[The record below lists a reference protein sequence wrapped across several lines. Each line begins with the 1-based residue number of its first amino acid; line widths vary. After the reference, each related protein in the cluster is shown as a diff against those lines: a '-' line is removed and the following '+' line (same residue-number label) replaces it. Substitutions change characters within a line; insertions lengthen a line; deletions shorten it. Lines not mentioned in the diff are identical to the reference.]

1 MGICAQELFHTGL
14 QNRADFILQKGLH
27 LLSSSLCA
35 LQCQPNSTLTG
46 AKFQKI
52 CKVSAT
58 ASHSGLGGP
67 TKAPRAYF
75 PHPSSLPPSLSPFS
89 LELLEM
95 PPESSFS
102 NRISRICPSLSEI
115 GGQKPQEW
123 SCVIFLLSTWQFFSN
138 IHPDMSE
145 GSEWAVFLVRLYYV
159 SMNLL
164 LGPFFLIECV
174 LNLLCLGKTR
184 RSCD

>member
-1 MGICAQELFHTGL
+1 MCT
-14 QNRADFILQKGLH
+14 RAIPHRIAEQSRLH
-27 LLSSSLCA
+27 LA
-35 LQCQPNSTLTG
+35 KG
-46 AKFQKI
+46 ATPTPSFFITVCPPMPAKLYLNRSKFQTI

-67 TKAPRAYF
+67 TNSPRAYF

-115 GGQKPQEW
+115 GGQKPQER

-145 GSEWAVFLVRLYYV
+145 GSE
-159 SMNLL
+159 
-164 LGPFFLIECV
+164 
-174 LNLLCLGKTR
+174 
-184 RSCD
+184 